1 MSKNKNF
8 SGGLFAARQPTPL
21 TIKETKLSRQIAAYF
36 DHRRIYNDRLNCG
49 KVQTTGGSWLYL
61 CKTGTPDRFA
71 IVCGQIVF
79 VEVKMRDEKPSAEQ
93 LKRHDELRQSGAI
106 VIVADEF
113 YRFVAHFEAVCAQIV
128 RAQLRE
134 IKLYD

>member
-1 MSKNKNF
+1 MKNKNL
-8 SGGLFAARQPTPL
+8 SGGLFAARPTPL
-21 TIKETKLSRQIAAYF
+21 TIKETTLSRQIAAYF

-49 KVQTTGGSWLYL
+49 RVETAAGGSVAL

-79 VEVKMRDEKPSAEQ
+79 VEVKMRGEKPSAEQ
-93 LKRHDELRQSGAI
+93 RKRHDELRAAGAI

-113 YRFVAHFEAVCAQIV
+113 YSFVAHFEAVCAQIV
-128 RAQLRE
+128 RAQLAE
-134 IKLYD
+134 IKLYE